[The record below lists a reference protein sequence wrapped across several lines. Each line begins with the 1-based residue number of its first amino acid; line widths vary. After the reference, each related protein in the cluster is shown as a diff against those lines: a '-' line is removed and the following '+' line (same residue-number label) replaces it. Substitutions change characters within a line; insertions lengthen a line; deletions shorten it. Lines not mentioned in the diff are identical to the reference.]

1 MPDVYQDDKPTQY
14 NTSHT
19 FFDPKKNLNKKL
31 PFKYHSET
39 EVKINKLYKL
49 SKKNFF
55 FFLLKKI
62 LI

>member
-1 MPDVYQDDKPTQY
+1 MLFYFFTHFNSRNPMPDVYQDDKPTQY

-39 EVKINKLYKL
+39 EVKINKLYIL
-49 SKKNFF
+49 S
-55 FFLLKKI
+55 
-62 LI
+62 

>member
-39 EVKINKLYKL
+39 EKATTVPAFEK
-49 SKKNFF
+49 
-55 FFLLKKI
+55 
-62 LI
+62 